1 MEQIGDNAMAK
12 KNKGLNKDFIENLNF
27 EDTVKKTA
35 VLKAI
40 ILNAAETNETKIGF
54 LKEEIAAGR
63 YQINSQ
69 RIAEKLLEQQVEPVE
84 EVQEVETA
92 S

>member
-1 MEQIGDNAMAK
+1 MAK
-12 KNKGLNKDFIENLNF
+12 KNNGLNKDFIDHLNF

-40 ILNAAETNETKIGF
+40 ILNAAETNETKIEF

-63 YQINSQ
+63 YQINNE
-69 RIAEKLLEQQVEPVE
+69 RIVEKLLEQQVEPVE
-84 EVQEVETA
+84 EMETA